1 LGIAQDNQVKL
12 RWALKKRVQI
22 DYDEL
27 WANAGGTRHEQDG
40 YWHLPAR
47 PERRDETEIKSQKR
61 AMYRRRYAMLDE
73 IAALPPERQ
82 EEKFARL
89 DAVRRINQREEKIA
103 IGIIFIL
110 AFVIL
115 PFLIIRIISFFPLD
129 DKNLW
134 FVFLYGLFS
143 ITTVSILGFGIGY
156 LIPMLYSNCL
166 RELNERAENMDERSA
181 TYRLNAA
188 LAKMRDRV

>member
-1 LGIAQDNQVKL
+1 MNKL
-12 RWALKKRVQI
+12 FTHA
-22 DYDEL
+22 
-27 WANAGGTRHEQDG
+27 
-40 YWHLPAR
+40 AR
-47 PERRDETEIKSQKR
+47 QRE
-61 AMYRRRYAMLDE
+61 LDE

-89 DAVRRINQREEKIA
+89 DDVRRINQREEKIA
-103 IGIIFIL
+103 SGIIFIL

>member
-1 LGIAQDNQVKL
+1 MNKL
-12 RWALKKRVQI
+12 LTHA
-22 DYDEL
+22 
-27 WANAGGTRHEQDG
+27 
-40 YWHLPAR
+40 AR
-47 PERRDETEIKSQKR
+47 QRE
-61 AMYRRRYAMLDE
+61 LDE

-103 IGIIFIL
+103 IGVIFIL

-115 PFLIIRIISFFPLD
+115 PFLVIGIISFFPLD

-156 LIPMLYSNCL
+156 LIPMFYSNCL

-188 LAKMRDRV
+188 LAKTRDRV

>member
-1 LGIAQDNQVKL
+1 MNKL
-12 RWALKKRVQI
+12 LTHA
-22 DYDEL
+22 
-27 WANAGGTRHEQDG
+27 
-40 YWHLPAR
+40 AR
-47 PERRDETEIKSQKR
+47 QRE
-61 AMYRRRYAMLDE
+61 LDE

-103 IGIIFIL
+103 IGVIFIL

-115 PFLIIRIISFFPLD
+115 PFLVIGIISFFPLD

-143 ITTVSILGFGIGY
+143 ITTVSILGFGICY
-156 LIPMLYSNCL
+156 LIPMFYSNC
-166 RELNERAENMDERSA
+166 LNERAENMDERSA

>member
-1 LGIAQDNQVKL
+1 MSKL
-12 RWALKKRVQI
+12 FTHA
-22 DYDEL
+22 
-27 WANAGGTRHEQDG
+27 
-40 YWHLPAR
+40 AR
-47 PERRDETEIKSQKR
+47 QRE
-61 AMYRRRYAMLDE
+61 LDE

-103 IGIIFIL
+103 IGVIFIL

-115 PFLIIRIISFFPLD
+115 PFLVIWIISFFPLD

-181 TYRLNAA
+181 TYRLNAM
-188 LAKMRDRV
+188 LAAVQNHSNAIE

>member
-1 LGIAQDNQVKL
+1 MNKL
-12 RWALKKRVQI
+12 FTHA
-22 DYDEL
+22 
-27 WANAGGTRHEQDG
+27 
-40 YWHLPAR
+40 AR
-47 PERRDETEIKSQKR
+47 QRE
-61 AMYRRRYAMLDE
+61 LDE

-89 DAVRRINQREEKIA
+89 DAVRRINEQEEKIA
-103 IGIIFIL
+103 IGVIFIL

-115 PFLIIRIISFFPLD
+115 PFLVIGIISFFPLD

-156 LIPMLYSNCL
+156 LIPMFYSNAL
-166 RELNERAENMDERSA
+166 RELSERTENMDERSA
-181 TYRLNAA
+181 TYRINAM
-188 LAKMRDRV
+188 LAAVRNYSNATGESS

>member
-1 LGIAQDNQVKL
+1 MNKL
-12 RWALKKRVQI
+12 FTHA
-22 DYDEL
+22 
-27 WANAGGTRHEQDG
+27 
-40 YWHLPAR
+40 AR
-47 PERRDETEIKSQKR
+47 QRE
-61 AMYRRRYAMLDE
+61 LDE

-103 IGIIFIL
+103 IGVIFIL

-115 PFLIIRIISFFPLD
+115 PFLVIGIISFFPLD

-156 LIPMLYSNCL
+156 LIPMFYSNCL

-181 TYRLNAA
+181 TYRLNAM
-188 LAKMRDRV
+188 LAAVRNHSNAIE

>member
-1 LGIAQDNQVKL
+1 MSKL
-12 RWALKKRVQI
+12 FTHAARQR
-22 DYDEL
+22 EL
-27 WANAGGTRHEQDG
+27 DA
-40 YWHLPAR
+40 
-47 PERRDETEIKSQKR
+47 
-61 AMYRRRYAMLDE
+61 

-103 IGIIFIL
+103 IGVIFIL

-115 PFLIIRIISFFPLD
+115 PFLVIRIISFFPLD

-143 ITTVSILGFGIGY
+143 ITTVSILGFGIG
-156 LIPMLYSNCL
+156 CL
-166 RELNERAENMDERSA
+166 
-181 TYRLNAA
+181 
-188 LAKMRDRV
+188 

>member
-1 LGIAQDNQVKL
+1 MSKL
-12 RWALKKRVQI
+12 FTHA
-22 DYDEL
+22 
-27 WANAGGTRHEQDG
+27 
-40 YWHLPAR
+40 AR
-47 PERRDETEIKSQKR
+47 QRE
-61 AMYRRRYAMLDE
+61 LDE

-103 IGIIFIL
+103 IVVIFIL
-110 AFVIL
+110 SFVIL
-115 PFLIIRIISFFPLD
+115 PFLVICIISFFPLD

-188 LAKMRDRV
+188 LAEIRDRAASNFEE

>member
-1 LGIAQDNQVKL
+1 MNKL
-12 RWALKKRVQI
+12 LTHA
-22 DYDEL
+22 
-27 WANAGGTRHEQDG
+27 
-40 YWHLPAR
+40 AR
-47 PERRDETEIKSQKR
+47 QRE
-61 AMYRRRYAMLDE
+61 LDE
-73 IAALPPERQ
+73 IAALPPERE

-115 PFLIIRIISFFPLD
+115 PFLIIRIISFFSLD

-134 FVFLYGLFS
+134 SVFLYGLFS
-143 ITTVSILGFGIGY
+143 ITTATILGFGVGY
-156 LIPMLYSNCL
+156 LIPGIYSYRL
-166 RELNERAENMDERSA
+166 RELKERVENMDERSA

-188 LAKMRDRV
+188 LAEIRDRAASNFEE